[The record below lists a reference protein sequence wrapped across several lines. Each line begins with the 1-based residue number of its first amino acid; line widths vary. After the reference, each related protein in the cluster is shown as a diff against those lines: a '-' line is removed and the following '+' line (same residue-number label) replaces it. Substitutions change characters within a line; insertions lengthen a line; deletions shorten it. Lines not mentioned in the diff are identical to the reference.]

1 MTSHERLRT
10 GLLISGLF
18 DEIPLA
24 EVESLITRDE
34 LAKTVAAQQN
44 LALET
49 IRYQEPG
56 AWSFA
61 VWLKLTDVGRR
72 LAKQLQA
79 QRAD

>member
-1 MTSHERLRT
+1 M
-10 GLLISGLF
+10 
-18 DEIPLA
+18 
-24 EVESLITRDE
+24 
-34 LAKTVAAQQN
+34 AAQQN
-44 LALET
+44 LELET

-79 QRAD
+79 QPAD